1 MFLWI
6 WKLEESV
13 NKYGDINGLISK
25 LKDLKVKNICIK
37 YHEGSSYI
45 GGGIDYRADFLK
57 YVSDF
62 KSNGFSVGT
71 WGYNYFNNVEKEG
84 NIIIE
89 ALTNSDYYIFDPEV
103 DVSGKINQAE
113 QICSVVRGAHPSANI
128 GYSSFPI
135 VSYHED
141 IPYSVFN
148 KYCDFASPQVYWGEM
163 QWSVNRCLDKM
174 LEDHKNYGLD
184 KPIYPS
190 IQTYNCDLPSYEVF
204 QGYGFSE
211 AGAWSFDEI
220 DDIATKFIS
229 GNNTQN
235 INGHNVINNNKNISN
250 DAIKVLQEELNI
262 LIGAGLVVDGIQGV
276 LTTAAVEKF
285 QGIMG
290 LIEDGIAGTK
300 TLGAIK
306 EIRSYPLDGIDY
318 PHYEYATR
326 WIQWITGAQVDGIF
340 GAKSAEK
347 VKAWQNMYNNKNGA
361 NLAVDGIVGPKTWAA
376 MVN

>member
-6 WKLEESV
+6 WKLQESV
-13 NKYGDINGLISK
+13 NKYGSINGLILK
-25 LKDLKVKNICIK
+25 LRELNIKDICIK
-37 YHEGSSYI
+37 YHEGSGYI
-45 GGGIDYRADFLK
+45 GGSTDYRADFLK
-57 YVSDF
+57 YISDF

-103 DVSGKINQAE
+103 DVSGKVNQAE
-113 QICSVVRGAHPSANI
+113 QICSMVRGAHPRAII

-163 QWSVNRCLDKM
+163 QWSVNSCLDKM
-174 LEDHKNYGLD
+174 LEDHRNYGLD

-190 IQTYNCDLPSYEVF
+190 IQTYNCDLSSYEVF
-204 QGYGFSE
+204 QGYSFSV

-220 DDIATKFIS
+220 DDTATRFIS
-229 GNNTQN
+229 GNN
-235 INGHNVINNNKNISN
+235 IGGNVINNNDIVSN
-250 DAIKVLQEELNI
+250 DAIKTLQEELNL
-262 LIGAGLVVDGIQGV
+262 LINAGLVVDGIQGV
-276 LTTAAVEKF
+276 LTTAAVQNF

-290 LIEDGIAGTK
+290 LAQDGVAGPK

-306 EIRSYPLDGIDY
+306 EIRSYPLDGVTY

-326 WIQWITGAQVDGIF
+326 FIQWITTAKVDGIF
-340 GAKSAEK
+340 GVKTAEK
-347 VKAWQNMYNNKNGA
+347 VKTWQNVYNNKTGS
-361 NLAVDGIVGPKTWAA
+361 NLVIDGIVGPETWAA